1 MTTVSGPTSARQAG
15 VADDEP
21 VTVVF
26 SWRARPG
33 KENEFEEWSKG
44 VVSEAAHFP
53 GNLGATVI
61 HEEGSRDFHIIAQFL
76 SREALERWLSSPQRA
91 RWHDKVRDIAD
102 ARTAVQQRTG
112 LETWFYVPSHAGETI
127 KPPPRWKQWLVSLVA
142 VYPLVLL
149 FQAYVAPL
157 VAGWPVWARAAIF
170 PLVILTLMT
179 YVVMPFVSR
188 LLRPWLY
195 SSS

>member
-1 MTTVSGPTSARQAG
+1 MTTVSGPTSARHAG

-26 SWRARPG
+26 SWRAKPG

-61 HEEGSRDFHIIAQFL
+61 HEEGSRDFHIIAQFVN
-76 SREALERWLSSPQRA
+76 REALERWLSSPQRA
-91 RWHDKVRDIAD
+91 RWHDKVRGIAD
-102 ARTAVQQRTG
+102 TRTAVQQRTG

-149 FQAYVAPL
+149 FQAYVAPH

-179 YVVMPFVSR
+179 YVVMPLVSR
-188 LLRPWLY
+188 LLRAWLY